1 MNNKN
6 KKNTI
11 YSKLKQKVNE
21 LKNNLFWIFII
32 CWTLLLVK
40 SNVLCTLFRNY
51 SITPNKIQKMTKKN
65 LL

>member
-32 CWTLLLVK
+32 C
-40 SNVLCTLFRNY
+40 
-51 SITPNKIQKMTKKN
+51 
-65 LL
+65 